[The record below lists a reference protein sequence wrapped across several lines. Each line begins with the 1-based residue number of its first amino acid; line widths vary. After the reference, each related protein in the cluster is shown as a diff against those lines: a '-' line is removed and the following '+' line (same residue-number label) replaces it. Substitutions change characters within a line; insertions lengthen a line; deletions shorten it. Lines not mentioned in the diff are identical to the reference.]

1 MVINMID
8 IMLKNQS
15 SVLNCN
21 WKSRIERSQFV
32 QKFIISNNIESVL
45 NLGSGGKRELQ
56 LPKEIKL
63 VDVDFQG
70 DVDIELNLDA
80 VERLP
85 FGDNAFDL
93 LCAMDVLEHLEA
105 FHLIVEEILRCSK
118 KTVIIYLPNS
128 AAEIPGIVLNKSKF
142 KKKSHQGYFS
152 KYYGLPLNKELDR
165 HRYWLYIQDIIR
177 YFEVIRHM
185 HNLKVEYVLPKF
197 SLKLRLLRLLI
208 GSRLFYT
215 FFLNH
220 ICIII
225 SHNLER

>member
-128 AAEIPGIVLNKSKF
+128 AAEIPGIVLNKLNLR
-142 KKKSHQGYFS
+142 KK
-152 KYYGLPLNKELDR
+152 
-165 HRYWLYIQDIIR
+165 
-177 YFEVIRHM
+177 VIR
-185 HNLKVEYVLPKF
+185 V
-197 SLKLRLLRLLI
+197 I
-208 GSRLFYT
+208 
-215 FFLNH
+215 FLSITGYH
-220 ICIII
+220 
-225 SHNLER
+225 